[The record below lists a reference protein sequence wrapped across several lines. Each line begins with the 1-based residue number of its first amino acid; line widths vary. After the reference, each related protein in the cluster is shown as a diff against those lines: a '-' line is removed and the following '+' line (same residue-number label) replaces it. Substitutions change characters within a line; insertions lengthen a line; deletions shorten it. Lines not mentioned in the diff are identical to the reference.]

1 MLFSIQN
8 LYERNWENWENWE
21 KWNISTSPA
30 IIINGINYSRYSVDE
45 LIKAGVLEDITDL
58 VLEGEIIIE

>member
-8 LYERNWENWENWE
+8 LYERNWENWE